1 MQILPLTHD
10 NLIAVS
16 VSDTFTAEELDHF
29 KTFVREVIEQFGEVR
44 VYFEMEQ
51 FDGWEI
57 GSFVENALFD
67 LFHAHQ
73 YSKVAMVGEKNWQAW
88 MTKIV
93 DLVKSGPVRY
103 FDLSQRAEA
112 MEWIQQGSIRTMT
125 SGTK

>member
-1 MQILPLTHD
+1 MQILPLSHD
-10 NLIAVS
+10 NLIAVR
-16 VSDTFTAEELDHF
+16 VSNTFTTEELDHF
-29 KTFVREVIEQFGEVR
+29 KAFVREVIEQFGEVR

-57 GSFVENALFD
+57 GSFVENAFFD

-73 YSKVAMVGEKNWQAW
+73 YSKVAMVGEKSWQAW

-125 SGTK
+125 S